1 MSKFTPEVYKVVEK
15 YVPKLAPVI
24 REANPTLVKE
34 TAEGKE
40 GRQAQL
46 DALRRLKSVAAG
58 GVDPLFSGAMAEAAQ
73 RSQTE
78 AQSRSQS
85 LLQDFARRGQMGS
98 GMQLAA
104 QLSGQEQAMSDQAS
118 ASRAAAMESYRNR
131 LQALRDSA
139 GLGGQISDSDWS
151 RQSQNAGIINA
162 FNQRLSQNAQN
173 QANLNTGI
181 MNDGSKFNINLA
193 QDVADKNVDT
203 TNEFGWKNKIRD
215 DGLKDKI
222 YMNEMG
228 QIEYLNNVYDKE
240 HGWKVKER
248 DRQDDIV
255 KSSYNHDLNVLNG
268 QSGLGGQQ
276 MQMNTQTA
284 QDTNSGIQGVSN
296 AAASGYMYSQNND
309 DEEYEQWKK
318 DKAKKKGGE
327 G

>member
-1 MSKFTPEVYKVVEK
+1 
-15 YVPKLAPVI
+15 
-24 REANPTLVKE
+24 
-34 TAEGKE
+34 
-40 GRQAQL
+40 
-46 DALRRLKSVAAG
+46 
-58 GVDPLFSGAMAEAAQ
+58 
-73 RSQTE
+73 
-78 AQSRSQS
+78 
-85 LLQDFARRGQMGS
+85 MGS